1 LKKRVAIFA
10 LYDIILLVYIIRSKR
25 MEVLN
30 QIFDGLT
37 SLSSQLPA
45 IDVEAIFIIAVASIA
60 LVGIIAGLTFLSS
73 SACKMKRA
81 CMAINKYLAK
91 VTEINDD
98 NAEDFTATC
107 FGKKAPTALRDS
119 WVEYL
124 GVRFGYPSEIIS
136 ESAVFDR
143 EVKKVTNIR
152 ANIFIAIALI
162 ITGLLAFWSMG
173 SYPTR
178 TMGVILGIGLI
189 LSAVIYLVLAVVA
202 RKEFSKAR
210 DAFYEMQ
217 DEIDA
222 KVDFHVQKSFSTDAS
237 PLQEMTSLIDE
248 IIARNTS
255 KVVEM
260 PTEEDAP
267 VEETPVEDTP
277 VEETPVEEATA
288 EVEEPQQLQEE
299 PQLEIVEEVSE
310 EEQVPLPTATM
321 TINEPTDDQVGDW
334 IAGQDEFTEDSNLES
349 FEEVNIE
356 DDIVMFGRKKRE
368 KEAAQAPVQEE
379 KIFLE
384 SEIMEEEPEL
394 EEAPAPAPAPEPTPE
409 PAPAP
414 APAPAPEPAPAPA
427 YSNQEIVEE
436 YEDLDEGDE
445 DIKAPRLS
453 KLPHLMD
460 YALTLNMSRG
470 NKIKMA
476 QLMFQA
482 FAVFKN
488 SPENKP
494 IVINCLAKIMKS
506 LMEDRK

>member
-1 LKKRVAIFA
+1 
-10 LYDIILLVYIIRSKR
+10 
-25 MEVLN
+25 MEVLQ
-30 QIFDGLT
+30 QIFDGLS
-37 SLSSQLPA
+37 SLATKLPA
-45 IDVEAIFIIAVASIA
+45 IDVKAIFIIAVGAIA

-81 CMAINKYLAK
+81 CQAIIKYLAK
-91 VTEINDD
+91 VDEVNDD
-98 NAEDFTATC
+98 NAEDFTSTC
-107 FGKKAPTALRDS
+107 FGKKVPTALRDS

-136 ESAVFDR
+136 ESRVFDK

-162 ITGLLAFWSMG
+162 VTGVLAFWSLG
-173 SYPTR
+173 TETFQ
-178 TMGVILGIGLI
+178 TMGTILGIGLI
-189 LSAVIYLVLAVVA
+189 LAAVIYLILAIVA
-202 RKEFSKAR
+202 RKEFAKAR
-210 DAFYEMQ
+210 EAFYEMQ

-237 PLQEMTSLIDE
+237 PLAEMTSLIDE

-260 PTEEDAP
+260 PTDEAVEEPEEETPQEEAPEEVTAEEEPAEAPQEEVAEEP
-267 VEETPVEDTP
+267 VEELSE
-277 VEETPVEEATA
+277 
-288 EVEEPQQLQEE
+288 EVEEE
-299 PQLEIVEEVSE
+299 VEA
-310 EEQVPLPTATM
+310 PTATM
-321 TINEPTDDQVGDW
+321 TVNEPSEEGVGDW
-334 IAGQDEFTEDSNLES
+334 VAGQDEFTEDQNLES

-356 DDIVMFGRKKRE
+356 DDIVMFGKKRRE
-368 KEAAQAPVQEE
+368 REAAAQAPVQEE
-379 KIFLE
+379 KIYLE
-384 SEIMEEEPEL
+384 SEIIEDDEPEV
-394 EEAPAPAPAPEPTPE
+394 APAPAPAPVE
-409 PAPAP
+409 APAP
-414 APAPAPEPAPAPA
+414 APAPAPVVAPAT
-427 YSNQEIVEE
+427 NQEIVEE

-445 DIKAPRLS
+445 DVKAPRLS
-453 KLPHLMD
+453 KLPHLVD

-482 FAVFKN
+482 YAVFKN

-494 IVINCLAKIMKS
+494 LVINCLAKVMKS

>member
-1 LKKRVAIFA
+1 
-10 LYDIILLVYIIRSKR
+10 
-25 MEVLN
+25 MEVLQ
-30 QIFDGLT
+30 QIFDGLS
-37 SLSSQLPA
+37 SLATKLPA
-45 IDVEAIFIIAVASIA
+45 IDVKAIFIIAVGAIA

-81 CMAINKYLAK
+81 CQAIIKYLAK
-91 VTEINDD
+91 VDEVNDD
-98 NAEDFTATC
+98 NAEEFTSTC
-107 FGKKAPTALRDS
+107 FGKKVPTALRDS

-136 ESAVFDR
+136 ESRVFDK

-162 ITGLLAFWSMG
+162 VTGVLAFWSLG
-173 SYPTR
+173 TETFQ
-178 TMGVILGIGLI
+178 TMGTILGIGLI
-189 LSAVIYLVLAVVA
+189 LAAVIYLVLAIVA
-202 RKEFSKAR
+202 RKEFAKAR
-210 DAFYEMQ
+210 EAFYEMQ

-237 PLQEMTSLIDE
+237 PLAEMTSLIDE

-260 PTEEDAP
+260 PTEEAP
-267 VEETPVEDTP
+267 EEP
-277 VEETPVEEATA
+277 EEAPAEEAPEEVTA
-288 EVEEPQQLQEE
+288 EEEPQEE
-299 PQLEIVEEVSE
+299 PQEAPQEEVAEEPVEELSE
-310 EEQVPLPTATM
+310 EVEEEIEAPTATM
-321 TINEPTDDQVGDW
+321 TINEPSEEGVGDW
-334 IAGQDEFTEDSNLES
+334 VAGQDEFTEDQNLES

-356 DDIVMFGRKKRE
+356 DDIVMFGKKRRE
-368 KEAAQAPVQEE
+368 REAAAQAPVQEE
-379 KIFLE
+379 KIYLE
-384 SEIMEEEPEL
+384 SEIMEDDEPEV
-394 EEAPAPAPAPEPTPE
+394 APAPAPAPVE
-409 PAPAP
+409 APAP
-414 APAPAPEPAPAPA
+414 APAPAPVVAPAT
-427 YSNQEIVEE
+427 NQEIVEE

-445 DIKAPRLS
+445 DVKAPRLS
-453 KLPHLMD
+453 KLPHLVD

-482 FAVFKN
+482 YAVFKN

-494 IVINCLAKIMKS
+494 LVINCLAKVMKS

>member
-1 LKKRVAIFA
+1 
-10 LYDIILLVYIIRSKR
+10 
-25 MEVLN
+25 MEVLQ
-30 QIFDGLT
+30 QIFDGLS
-37 SLSSQLPA
+37 SLATKLPA
-45 IDVEAIFIIAVASIA
+45 IDVKAIFIIAVGAIA

-81 CMAINKYLAK
+81 CQAIIKYLAK
-91 VTEINDD
+91 VDEVNDD
-98 NAEDFTATC
+98 NAEEFTSTC
-107 FGKKAPTALRDS
+107 FGKKVPTALRDS

-136 ESAVFDR
+136 ESRVFDK

-162 ITGLLAFWSMG
+162 VTGVLAFWSLG
-173 SYPTR
+173 TETFQ
-178 TMGVILGIGLI
+178 TMGTILGIGLI
-189 LSAVIYLVLAVVA
+189 LAAVIYLILAIVA
-202 RKEFSKAR
+202 RKEFAKAR
-210 DAFYEMQ
+210 EAFYEMQ

-237 PLQEMTSLIDE
+237 PLAEMTSLIDE

-260 PTEEDAP
+260 PTEEAPEEPEEAPQEEAPEEVTAEEEPQEAPQEEVAEEP
-267 VEETPVEDTP
+267 VEELSE
-277 VEETPVEEATA
+277 
-288 EVEEPQQLQEE
+288 EVEE
-299 PQLEIVEEVSE
+299 EIEA
-310 EEQVPLPTATM
+310 PTATM
-321 TINEPTDDQVGDW
+321 TVNEPSEEGVGDW
-334 IAGQDEFTEDSNLES
+334 VAGQDEFTEDQNLES

-356 DDIVMFGRKKRE
+356 DDIVMFGKKRRE
-368 KEAAQAPVQEE
+368 REAAAQAPVQEE
-379 KIFLE
+379 KIYLE
-384 SEIMEEEPEL
+384 SEIMEDDEPEV
-394 EEAPAPAPAPEPTPE
+394 APAPAPAPVE
-409 PAPAP
+409 APAP
-414 APAPAPEPAPAPA
+414 APAPAPVVAPAT
-427 YSNQEIVEE
+427 NQEIVEE

-445 DIKAPRLS
+445 DVKAPRLS
-453 KLPHLMD
+453 KLPHLVD

-482 FAVFKN
+482 YAVFKN

-494 IVINCLAKIMKS
+494 LVINCLAKVMKS

>member
-1 LKKRVAIFA
+1 
-10 LYDIILLVYIIRSKR
+10 
-25 MEVLN
+25 MEVLQ
-30 QIFDGLT
+30 QIFDGLS
-37 SLSSQLPA
+37 SLATKLPA
-45 IDVEAIFIIAVASIA
+45 IDVKAIFIIAVGAIA

-81 CMAINKYLAK
+81 CQAIIKYLAK
-91 VTEINDD
+91 VDEVNDD
-98 NAEDFTATC
+98 NAEEFTSTC
-107 FGKKAPTALRDS
+107 FGKKVPTALRDS

-136 ESAVFDR
+136 ESRVFDK

-162 ITGLLAFWSMG
+162 VTGVLAFWSLG
-173 SYPTR
+173 TETFQ
-178 TMGVILGIGLI
+178 TMGTILGIGLI
-189 LSAVIYLVLAVVA
+189 LAAVIYLILAIVA
-202 RKEFSKAR
+202 RKEFAKAR
-210 DAFYEMQ
+210 EAFYEMQ

-237 PLQEMTSLIDE
+237 PLAEMTSLIDE

-260 PTEEDAP
+260 PTEEAVEEPEEAPAEETPEEVTAEEEPAEAPQEEVAEEP
-267 VEETPVEDTP
+267 VEELSE
-277 VEETPVEEATA
+277 
-288 EVEEPQQLQEE
+288 EVEEE
-299 PQLEIVEEVSE
+299 VEA
-310 EEQVPLPTATM
+310 PTATL
-321 TINEPTDDQVGDW
+321 TVNEPSEEGVGDW
-334 IAGQDEFTEDSNLES
+334 VAGQDEFTEDQNLES

-356 DDIVMFGRKKRE
+356 DDIVMFGKKRRE
-368 KEAAQAPVQEE
+368 REAAAQAPVQEE
-379 KIFLE
+379 KIYLE
-384 SEIMEEEPEL
+384 SEIMEDDEPEV
-394 EEAPAPAPAPEPTPE
+394 APAPAPAPVE
-409 PAPAP
+409 APAP
-414 APAPAPEPAPAPA
+414 APAPAPVVAPAT
-427 YSNQEIVEE
+427 NQEIVEE

-445 DIKAPRLS
+445 DVKAPRLS
-453 KLPHLMD
+453 KLPHLVD

-482 FAVFKN
+482 YAVFKN

-494 IVINCLAKIMKS
+494 LVINCLAKVMKS

>member
-1 LKKRVAIFA
+1 
-10 LYDIILLVYIIRSKR
+10 
-25 MEVLN
+25 MEVLQ
-30 QIFDGLT
+30 QIFDGLS
-37 SLSSQLPA
+37 SLATKLPA
-45 IDVEAIFIIAVASIA
+45 IDVKAIFIIAVGAIA

-81 CMAINKYLAK
+81 CQAIIKYLAK
-91 VTEINDD
+91 VDEVNDD
-98 NAEDFTATC
+98 NAEEFTSTC
-107 FGKKAPTALRDS
+107 FGKKVPTALRDS

-136 ESAVFDR
+136 ESRVFDK

-162 ITGLLAFWSMG
+162 VTGVLAFWSLG
-173 SYPTR
+173 TETFQ
-178 TMGVILGIGLI
+178 TMGTILGIGLI
-189 LSAVIYLVLAVVA
+189 LAAVIYLILAIVA
-202 RKEFSKAR
+202 RKEFAKAR
-210 DAFYEMQ
+210 EAFYEMQ

-237 PLQEMTSLIDE
+237 PLAEMTSLIDE

-260 PTEEDAP
+260 PTEEAAEEPEEEAPQEEAPEEVTAEEEPQEAPQEEVAEEP
-267 VEETPVEDTP
+267 VEELSE
-277 VEETPVEEATA
+277 
-288 EVEEPQQLQEE
+288 EVEE
-299 PQLEIVEEVSE
+299 EIEA
-310 EEQVPLPTATM
+310 PTATL
-321 TINEPTDDQVGDW
+321 TVNEPSEEGVGDW
-334 IAGQDEFTEDSNLES
+334 VAGQDEFTEDQNLES

-356 DDIVMFGRKKRE
+356 DDIVMFGKKRRE
-368 KEAAQAPVQEE
+368 REAAAQAPVQEE
-379 KIFLE
+379 KIYLE
-384 SEIMEEEPEL
+384 SEIIEDDEPEV
-394 EEAPAPAPAPEPTPE
+394 APAPAPAPAA
-409 PAPAP
+409 APAP
-414 APAPAPEPAPAPA
+414 APAPAPVVAPAT
-427 YSNQEIVEE
+427 NQEIVEE

-445 DIKAPRLS
+445 DVKAPRLS
-453 KLPHLMD
+453 KLPHLVD

-482 FAVFKN
+482 YAVFKN

-494 IVINCLAKIMKS
+494 LVINCLAKVMKS

>member
-1 LKKRVAIFA
+1 
-10 LYDIILLVYIIRSKR
+10 
-25 MEVLN
+25 MEVLQ
-30 QIFDGLT
+30 QIFDGLS
-37 SLSSQLPA
+37 SLATKLPA
-45 IDVEAIFIIAVASIA
+45 IDVKAIFIIAVGAIA

-81 CMAINKYLAK
+81 CQAIIKYLAK
-91 VTEINDD
+91 VDEVNDD
-98 NAEDFTATC
+98 NAEEFTSTC
-107 FGKKAPTALRDS
+107 FGKKVPTALRDS

-136 ESAVFDR
+136 ESRVFDK

-162 ITGLLAFWSMG
+162 VTGVLAFWSLG
-173 SYPTR
+173 TETFQ
-178 TMGVILGIGLI
+178 TMGTILGIGLI
-189 LSAVIYLVLAVVA
+189 LAAVIYLILAIVA
-202 RKEFSKAR
+202 RKEFAKAR
-210 DAFYEMQ
+210 EAFYEMQ

-237 PLQEMTSLIDE
+237 PLAEMTSLIDE

-260 PTEEDAP
+260 PTEEAPEEPEEAPAEETPEEVTAEEEPAEAPQEEVAEEP
-267 VEETPVEDTP
+267 VEELSE
-277 VEETPVEEATA
+277 
-288 EVEEPQQLQEE
+288 EVEE
-299 PQLEIVEEVSE
+299 EIEA
-310 EEQVPLPTATM
+310 PTATL
-321 TINEPTDDQVGDW
+321 TVNEPSEEGVGDW
-334 IAGQDEFTEDSNLES
+334 VAGQDEFTEDQNLES

-356 DDIVMFGRKKRE
+356 DDIVMFGKKRRE
-368 KEAAQAPVQEE
+368 REAAAQAPVQEE
-379 KIFLE
+379 KIYLE
-384 SEIMEEEPEL
+384 SEIMEDDEPEV
-394 EEAPAPAPAPEPTPE
+394 APAPAPAPVV
-409 PAPAP
+409 APAP
-414 APAPAPEPAPAPA
+414 APAPAPVVAPAT
-427 YSNQEIVEE
+427 NQEIVEE

-445 DIKAPRLS
+445 DVKAPRLS
-453 KLPHLMD
+453 KLPHLVD

-482 FAVFKN
+482 YAVFKN

-494 IVINCLAKIMKS
+494 LVINCLAKVMKS

>member
-1 LKKRVAIFA
+1 
-10 LYDIILLVYIIRSKR
+10 
-25 MEVLN
+25 MEVLQ
-30 QIFDGLT
+30 QIFDGLS
-37 SLSSQLPA
+37 SLATKLPA
-45 IDVEAIFIIAVASIA
+45 IDVKAIFIIAVGAIA

-81 CMAINKYLAK
+81 CQAIIKYLAK
-91 VTEINDD
+91 VDEVNDD
-98 NAEDFTATC
+98 NAEEFTSTC
-107 FGKKAPTALRDS
+107 FGKKVPTALRDS

-136 ESAVFDR
+136 ESRVFDK

-162 ITGLLAFWSMG
+162 VTGVLAFWSLG
-173 SYPTR
+173 TETFQ
-178 TMGVILGIGLI
+178 TMGTILGIGLI
-189 LSAVIYLVLAVVA
+189 LAAVIYLILAIVA
-202 RKEFSKAR
+202 RKEFAKAR
-210 DAFYEMQ
+210 EAFYEMQ

-237 PLQEMTSLIDE
+237 PLAEMTSLIDE

-260 PTEEDAP
+260 PTEETPEEPEEAP
-267 VEETPVEDTP
+267 AEETPEEVTAEEEPQEEVAEEP
-277 VEETPVEEATA
+277 VEALSE
-288 EVEEPQQLQEE
+288 EVEE
-299 PQLEIVEEVSE
+299 EIEA
-310 EEQVPLPTATM
+310 PTATL
-321 TINEPTDDQVGDW
+321 TVNEPSEEGVGDW
-334 IAGQDEFTEDSNLES
+334 VAGQDEFTEDQNLES

-356 DDIVMFGRKKRE
+356 DDIVMFGKKRRE
-368 KEAAQAPVQEE
+368 REAAAQAPVQEE
-379 KIFLE
+379 KIYLE
-384 SEIMEEEPEL
+384 SEIMEDDEPEL
-394 EEAPAPAPAPEPTPE
+394 ELAPAPAPAPVE
-409 PAPAP
+409 APAP
-414 APAPAPEPAPAPA
+414 APAPAPVVAPAT
-427 YSNQEIVEE
+427 NQEIVEE

-445 DIKAPRLS
+445 DVKAPRLS
-453 KLPHLMD
+453 KLPHLVD

-482 FAVFKN
+482 YAVFKN

-494 IVINCLAKIMKS
+494 LVINCLAKVMKS

>member
-1 LKKRVAIFA
+1 
-10 LYDIILLVYIIRSKR
+10 
-25 MEVLN
+25 MEVLQ
-30 QIFDGLT
+30 QIFDGLS
-37 SLSSQLPA
+37 SLATKLPA
-45 IDVEAIFIIAVASIA
+45 IDVKAIFIIAVGAIA

-81 CMAINKYLAK
+81 CQAIIKYLAK
-91 VTEINDD
+91 VDEVNDD
-98 NAEDFTATC
+98 NAEEFTSTC
-107 FGKKAPTALRDS
+107 FGKKVPTALRDS

-136 ESAVFDR
+136 ESRVFDK

-162 ITGLLAFWSMG
+162 VTGVLAFWSLG
-173 SYPTR
+173 TETFQ
-178 TMGVILGIGLI
+178 TMGTILGIGLI
-189 LSAVIYLVLAVVA
+189 LAAVIYLILAIVA
-202 RKEFSKAR
+202 RKEFAKAR
-210 DAFYEMQ
+210 EAFYEMQ

-237 PLQEMTSLIDE
+237 PLAEMTSLIDE

-260 PTEEDAP
+260 PTEEAPEEPEEAPAEETPEEVTAEEEPQEAPQEEEP
-267 VEETPVEDTP
+267 VEELSE
-277 VEETPVEEATA
+277 
-288 EVEEPQQLQEE
+288 EVEEE
-299 PQLEIVEEVSE
+299 VEA
-310 EEQVPLPTATM
+310 PTATM
-321 TINEPTDDQVGDW
+321 TINEPSEEGVGDW
-334 IAGQDEFTEDSNLES
+334 VAGQDEFTEDQNLES

-356 DDIVMFGRKKRE
+356 DDIVMFGKKRRE
-368 KEAAQAPVQEE
+368 REAAAQAPVQEE
-379 KIFLE
+379 KIYLE
-384 SEIMEEEPEL
+384 SEIMEDDEPEV
-394 EEAPAPAPAPEPTPE
+394 APAPAPAPVE
-409 PAPAP
+409 APAP
-414 APAPAPEPAPAPA
+414 APAPAPVVAPAT
-427 YSNQEIVEE
+427 NQEIVEE

-445 DIKAPRLS
+445 DVKAPRLS
-453 KLPHLMD
+453 KLPHLVD

-482 FAVFKN
+482 YAVFKN

-494 IVINCLAKIMKS
+494 LVINCLAKVMKS

>member
-1 LKKRVAIFA
+1 
-10 LYDIILLVYIIRSKR
+10 
-25 MEVLN
+25 MEVLQ
-30 QIFDGLT
+30 QIFDGLS
-37 SLSSQLPA
+37 SLATKLPA
-45 IDVEAIFIIAVASIA
+45 IDVKAIFIIAVGAIA

-81 CMAINKYLAK
+81 CQAIIKYLAK
-91 VTEINDD
+91 VDEVNDD
-98 NAEDFTATC
+98 NAEEFTSTC
-107 FGKKAPTALRDS
+107 FGKKVPTALRDS

-136 ESAVFDR
+136 ESRVFDK

-162 ITGLLAFWSMG
+162 VTGVLAFWSLG
-173 SYPTR
+173 TETFQ
-178 TMGVILGIGLI
+178 TMGTILGIGLI
-189 LSAVIYLVLAVVA
+189 LAAVIYLILAIVA
-202 RKEFSKAR
+202 RKEFAKAR
-210 DAFYEMQ
+210 EAFYEMQ

-237 PLQEMTSLIDE
+237 PLAEMTSLIDE

-260 PTEEDAP
+260 PTEEAPEEPEEAPAEETPEEVTAEEEPQEAPQEEVAEEP
-267 VEETPVEDTP
+267 VEELSE
-277 VEETPVEEATA
+277 
-288 EVEEPQQLQEE
+288 EVEE
-299 PQLEIVEEVSE
+299 EIEA
-310 EEQVPLPTATM
+310 PTATM
-321 TINEPTDDQVGDW
+321 TINEPSEEGVGDW
-334 IAGQDEFTEDSNLES
+334 VAGQDEFTEDQNLES

-356 DDIVMFGRKKRE
+356 DDIVMFGKKRRE
-368 KEAAQAPVQEE
+368 REAAAQAPVQEE
-379 KIFLE
+379 KIYLE
-384 SEIMEEEPEL
+384 SEIMEDDEPEV
-394 EEAPAPAPAPEPTPE
+394 APAPAPAPVE
-409 PAPAP
+409 APAP
-414 APAPAPEPAPAPA
+414 APAPAPVVAPAT
-427 YSNQEIVEE
+427 NQEIVEE

-445 DIKAPRLS
+445 DVKAPRLS
-453 KLPHLMD
+453 KLPHLVD

-482 FAVFKN
+482 YAVFKN

-494 IVINCLAKIMKS
+494 LVINCLAKVMKS

>member
-1 LKKRVAIFA
+1 
-10 LYDIILLVYIIRSKR
+10 
-25 MEVLN
+25 MEVLQ
-30 QIFDGLT
+30 QIFDGLS
-37 SLSSQLPA
+37 SLATKLPA
-45 IDVEAIFIIAVASIA
+45 IDVKAIFIIAVGAIA

-81 CMAINKYLAK
+81 CQAIIKYLAK
-91 VTEINDD
+91 VDEVNDD
-98 NAEDFTATC
+98 NAEEFTSTC
-107 FGKKAPTALRDS
+107 FGKKVPAALRDS

-136 ESAVFDR
+136 ESRVFDK

-162 ITGLLAFWSMG
+162 VTGVLAFWSLG
-173 SYPTR
+173 TETFQ
-178 TMGVILGIGLI
+178 TMGTILGIGLI
-189 LSAVIYLVLAVVA
+189 LAAVIYLILAIVA
-202 RKEFSKAR
+202 RKEFAKAR
-210 DAFYEMQ
+210 EAFYEMQ

-237 PLQEMTSLIDE
+237 PLAEMTSLIDE

-260 PTEEDAP
+260 PTEEAPEEPKEETPQEEAPEEVTAEEEPQEAPQEEVAEEP
-267 VEETPVEDTP
+267 VEELSE
-277 VEETPVEEATA
+277 
-288 EVEEPQQLQEE
+288 EVEE
-299 PQLEIVEEVSE
+299 EIEA
-310 EEQVPLPTATM
+310 PTATM
-321 TINEPTDDQVGDW
+321 TVNEPSEEGVGDW
-334 IAGQDEFTEDSNLES
+334 VAGQDEFTEDQNLES

-356 DDIVMFGRKKRE
+356 DDIVMFGKKRRE
-368 KEAAQAPVQEE
+368 REAAAQAPVQEE
-379 KIFLE
+379 KIYLE
-384 SEIMEEEPEL
+384 SEIMEDDEPEL
-394 EEAPAPAPAPEPTPE
+394 EVAPAPAPAPVE
-409 PAPAP
+409 APAP
-414 APAPAPEPAPAPA
+414 APAPAPVVAPAT
-427 YSNQEIVEE
+427 NQEIVEE

-445 DIKAPRLS
+445 DVKAPRLS
-453 KLPHLMD
+453 KLPHLVD

-482 FAVFKN
+482 YAVFKN

-494 IVINCLAKIMKS
+494 LVINCLAKVMKS

>member
-1 LKKRVAIFA
+1 
-10 LYDIILLVYIIRSKR
+10 
-25 MEVLN
+25 MEVLQ
-30 QIFDGLT
+30 QIFDGLS
-37 SLSSQLPA
+37 SLATKLPA
-45 IDVEAIFIIAVASIA
+45 IDVKAIFIIAVGAIA

-81 CMAINKYLAK
+81 CQAIIKYLAK
-91 VTEINDD
+91 VDEVNDD
-98 NAEDFTATC
+98 NAEEFTSTC
-107 FGKKAPTALRDS
+107 FGKKVPTALRDS

-136 ESAVFDR
+136 ESRVFDK

-162 ITGLLAFWSMG
+162 VTGVLAFWSLG
-173 SYPTR
+173 TETFQ
-178 TMGVILGIGLI
+178 TMGTILGIGLI
-189 LSAVIYLVLAVVA
+189 LAAVIYLILAIVA
-202 RKEFSKAR
+202 RKEFAKAR
-210 DAFYEMQ
+210 EAFYEMQ

-237 PLQEMTSLIDE
+237 PLAEMTSLIDE

-260 PTEEDAP
+260 PTEEAVEEPEEAPAEETPEEVTAEEEPAEAPQEEVAEEP
-267 VEETPVEDTP
+267 VEELSE
-277 VEETPVEEATA
+277 
-288 EVEEPQQLQEE
+288 EVEE
-299 PQLEIVEEVSE
+299 EIEA
-310 EEQVPLPTATM
+310 PTATM
-321 TINEPTDDQVGDW
+321 TINEPSEEGVGDW
-334 IAGQDEFTEDSNLES
+334 VAGQDEFTEDQNLES

-356 DDIVMFGRKKRE
+356 DDIVMFGKKRRE
-368 KEAAQAPVQEE
+368 REAAAQAPVQEE
-379 KIFLE
+379 KIYLE
-384 SEIMEEEPEL
+384 SEIMEDDEPEVAPAPAPAPV
-394 EEAPAPAPAPEPTPE
+394 EAPAPAPAPVV
-409 PAPAP
+409 APAT
-414 APAPAPEPAPAPA
+414 
-427 YSNQEIVEE
+427 NQEIVEE

-445 DIKAPRLS
+445 DVKAPRLS
-453 KLPHLMD
+453 KLPHLVD

-482 FAVFKN
+482 YAVFKN

-494 IVINCLAKIMKS
+494 LVINCLAKVMKS

>member
-1 LKKRVAIFA
+1 
-10 LYDIILLVYIIRSKR
+10 
-25 MEVLN
+25 MEVLQ
-30 QIFDGLT
+30 QIFDGLS
-37 SLSSQLPA
+37 SLATKLPA
-45 IDVEAIFIIAVASIA
+45 IDVKAIFIIAVGAIA

-81 CMAINKYLAK
+81 CQAIIKYLAK
-91 VTEINDD
+91 VDEVNDD
-98 NAEDFTATC
+98 NAEEFTSTC
-107 FGKKAPTALRDS
+107 FGKKVPTALRDS

-136 ESAVFDR
+136 ESRVFDR

-162 ITGLLAFWSMG
+162 VTGVLAFWSLG
-173 SYPTR
+173 TETFQ
-178 TMGVILGIGLI
+178 TMGTILGIGLI
-189 LSAVIYLVLAVVA
+189 LAAVIYLILAIVA
-202 RKEFSKAR
+202 RKEFAKAR
-210 DAFYEMQ
+210 EAFYEMQ

-237 PLQEMTSLIDE
+237 PLAEMTSLIDE

-260 PTEEDAP
+260 PTEEAPEEPEEAPQEEAPEEVTAEEEPQEAPQEEVAEEP
-267 VEETPVEDTP
+267 VEELSE
-277 VEETPVEEATA
+277 
-288 EVEEPQQLQEE
+288 EVEE
-299 PQLEIVEEVSE
+299 EIEA
-310 EEQVPLPTATM
+310 PTATM
-321 TINEPTDDQVGDW
+321 TVNEPSEEGVGDW
-334 IAGQDEFTEDSNLES
+334 VAGQDEFTEDQNLES

-356 DDIVMFGRKKRE
+356 DDIVMFGKKRRE
-368 KEAAQAPVQEE
+368 REAAAQAPVQEE
-379 KIFLE
+379 KIYLE
-384 SEIMEEEPEL
+384 SEIMEDDEPEL
-394 EEAPAPAPAPEPTPE
+394 EVAPAPAPAPVE
-409 PAPAP
+409 APAP
-414 APAPAPEPAPAPA
+414 APAPAPVVAPAT
-427 YSNQEIVEE
+427 NQEIVEE

-445 DIKAPRLS
+445 DVKAPRLS
-453 KLPHLMD
+453 KLPHLVD

-482 FAVFKN
+482 YAVFKN

-494 IVINCLAKIMKS
+494 LVINCLAKVMKS

>member
-1 LKKRVAIFA
+1 
-10 LYDIILLVYIIRSKR
+10 
-25 MEVLN
+25 MEVLQ
-30 QIFDGLT
+30 QIFDGLS
-37 SLSSQLPA
+37 SLATKLPA
-45 IDVEAIFIIAVASIA
+45 IDVKAIFIIAVGAIA

-81 CMAINKYLAK
+81 CQAIIKYLAK
-91 VTEINDD
+91 VDEVNDD
-98 NAEDFTATC
+98 NAEEFTSTC
-107 FGKKAPTALRDS
+107 FGKKVPTALRDS

-136 ESAVFDR
+136 ESRVFDK

-162 ITGLLAFWSMG
+162 VTGVLAFWSLG
-173 SYPTR
+173 TETFQ
-178 TMGVILGIGLI
+178 TMGTILGIGLI
-189 LSAVIYLVLAVVA
+189 LAAVIYLILAIVA
-202 RKEFSKAR
+202 RKEFAKAR
-210 DAFYEMQ
+210 EAFYEMQ

-237 PLQEMTSLIDE
+237 PLAEMTSLIDE

-260 PTEEDAP
+260 PTEEAPEESEEAPQEEAPEEVTAEEEPQEAPQEEVAEEP
-267 VEETPVEDTP
+267 VEELSE
-277 VEETPVEEATA
+277 
-288 EVEEPQQLQEE
+288 EVEEE
-299 PQLEIVEEVSE
+299 VEA
-310 EEQVPLPTATM
+310 PTATM
-321 TINEPTDDQVGDW
+321 TVNEPSEEGVGDW
-334 IAGQDEFTEDSNLES
+334 VAGQDEFTEDQNLES

-356 DDIVMFGRKKRE
+356 DDIVMFGKKRRE
-368 KEAAQAPVQEE
+368 REAAAQAPVQEE
-379 KIFLE
+379 KIYLE
-384 SEIMEEEPEL
+384 SEIMEDDEPEL
-394 EEAPAPAPAPEPTPE
+394 EVAPAPAPAPVE
-409 PAPAP
+409 APAP
-414 APAPAPEPAPAPA
+414 APAPAPVVAPAT
-427 YSNQEIVEE
+427 NQEIVEE

-445 DIKAPRLS
+445 DVKAPRLS
-453 KLPHLMD
+453 KLPHLVD

-482 FAVFKN
+482 YAVFKN

-494 IVINCLAKIMKS
+494 LVINCLAKVMKS

>member
-1 LKKRVAIFA
+1 
-10 LYDIILLVYIIRSKR
+10 
-25 MEVLN
+25 MEVLQ

-37 SLSSQLPA
+37 SLATKLPA
-45 IDVEAIFIIAVASIA
+45 IDVKAIFIIAVGAIA

-81 CMAINKYLAK
+81 CQSIIKYLAK
-91 VTEINDD
+91 VDEVNDD
-98 NAEDFTATC
+98 NAEEFTSTC
-107 FGKKAPTALRDS
+107 FGKKVPTALRDS

-136 ESAVFDR
+136 ESRVFDK

-162 ITGLLAFWSMG
+162 VTGVLAFWSLG
-173 SYPTR
+173 TETFQ
-178 TMGVILGIGLI
+178 TMGTILGISLI
-189 LSAVIYLVLAVVA
+189 LAAVIYLILAIVA
-202 RKEFSKAR
+202 RKEFAKAR
-210 DAFYEMQ
+210 EAFYEMQ

-237 PLQEMTSLIDE
+237 PLAEMTSLIDE

-260 PTEEDAP
+260 PTEEAASEPEEEAPQEEVPEEVTAEEEPQEAPQEEVAEEP
-267 VEETPVEDTP
+267 VEELSE
-277 VEETPVEEATA
+277 
-288 EVEEPQQLQEE
+288 EVEE
-299 PQLEIVEEVSE
+299 EIEA
-310 EEQVPLPTATM
+310 PTATL
-321 TINEPTDDQVGDW
+321 TVNEPSEEGVGDW
-334 IAGQDEFTEDSNLES
+334 IAGQDEFTEDQNLES

-356 DDIVMFGRKKRE
+356 DDIVMFGKKRRE
-368 KEAAQAPVQEE
+368 REAAAQAPVQEE
-379 KIFLE
+379 KIYLE
-384 SEIMEEEPEL
+384 SEIMEDDEPEL
-394 EEAPAPAPAPEPTPE
+394 EVAPAPAPAPVE
-409 PAPAP
+409 APAP
-414 APAPAPEPAPAPA
+414 APAPAPVVAPAT
-427 YSNQEIVEE
+427 NQEIVEE

-445 DIKAPRLS
+445 DVNAPRLS
-453 KLPHLMD
+453 KLPHLVD

-482 FAVFKN
+482 YAVFKN

-494 IVINCLAKIMKS
+494 LVINCLAKVMKS

>member
-1 LKKRVAIFA
+1 
-10 LYDIILLVYIIRSKR
+10 
-25 MEVLN
+25 MEVLQ
-30 QIFDGLT
+30 QIFDGLS
-37 SLSSQLPA
+37 SLATKLPA
-45 IDVEAIFIIAVASIA
+45 IDVKAIFIIAVGAIA

-81 CMAINKYLAK
+81 CQAIIKYLAK
-91 VTEINDD
+91 VDEVNDD
-98 NAEDFTATC
+98 NAEEFTSTC
-107 FGKKAPTALRDS
+107 FGKKVPTALRDS

-136 ESAVFDR
+136 ESRVFDK

-162 ITGLLAFWSMG
+162 VTGVLAFWSLG
-173 SYPTR
+173 TETFQ
-178 TMGVILGIGLI
+178 TMGTILGIGLI
-189 LSAVIYLVLAVVA
+189 LAAVIYLILAIVA
-202 RKEFSKAR
+202 RKEFAKAR
-210 DAFYEMQ
+210 EAFYEMQ

-237 PLQEMTSLIDE
+237 PLAEMTSLIDE

-260 PTEEDAP
+260 PTEEAPEEPKEEAPQEEAPEEVTAEEEPQEAPQEEVAEEP
-267 VEETPVEDTP
+267 VEELSE
-277 VEETPVEEATA
+277 
-288 EVEEPQQLQEE
+288 EVEE
-299 PQLEIVEEVSE
+299 EIEA
-310 EEQVPLPTATM
+310 PTATM
-321 TINEPTDDQVGDW
+321 TVNEPSEEGVGDW
-334 IAGQDEFTEDSNLES
+334 VAGQDEFTEDQNLES

-356 DDIVMFGRKKRE
+356 DDIVMFGKKRRE
-368 KEAAQAPVQEE
+368 REAAAQAPVQEE
-379 KIFLE
+379 KIYLE
-384 SEIMEEEPEL
+384 SEIMEDDEPEVAPAPAPAPV
-394 EEAPAPAPAPEPTPE
+394 EAPAPAPAPVV
-409 PAPAP
+409 APAT
-414 APAPAPEPAPAPA
+414 
-427 YSNQEIVEE
+427 NQEIVEE

-445 DIKAPRLS
+445 DVKAPRLS
-453 KLPHLMD
+453 KLPHLVD

-482 FAVFKN
+482 YAVFKN

-494 IVINCLAKIMKS
+494 LVINCLAKVMKS

>member
-1 LKKRVAIFA
+1 
-10 LYDIILLVYIIRSKR
+10 
-25 MEVLN
+25 MEVLQ
-30 QIFDGLT
+30 QIFDGLS
-37 SLSSQLPA
+37 SLATKLPA
-45 IDVEAIFIIAVASIA
+45 IDVKAIFIIAVGAIA

-81 CMAINKYLAK
+81 CQAIIKYLAK
-91 VTEINDD
+91 VDEVNDD
-98 NAEDFTATC
+98 NAEEFTSTC
-107 FGKKAPTALRDS
+107 FGKKVPTALRDS

-136 ESAVFDR
+136 ESRVFDK

-162 ITGLLAFWSMG
+162 VTGVLAFWSLG
-173 SYPTR
+173 TETFQ
-178 TMGVILGIGLI
+178 TMGTILGIGLI
-189 LSAVIYLVLAVVA
+189 LAAVIYLILAIVA
-202 RKEFSKAR
+202 RKEFAKAR
-210 DAFYEMQ
+210 EAFYEMQ

-237 PLQEMTSLIDE
+237 PLAEMTSLIDE

-260 PTEEDAP
+260 PTEEAPEEPEEEAPQEEAPEEVTAEEEPQEAPREEVAEEP
-267 VEETPVEDTP
+267 VEELSE
-277 VEETPVEEATA
+277 
-288 EVEEPQQLQEE
+288 EVEE
-299 PQLEIVEEVSE
+299 EIEA
-310 EEQVPLPTATM
+310 PTATM
-321 TINEPTDDQVGDW
+321 TINEPSEEGVGDW
-334 IAGQDEFTEDSNLES
+334 IAGQDEFTEDQNLES

-356 DDIVMFGRKKRE
+356 DDIVMFGKKRRE
-368 KEAAQAPVQEE
+368 REAAAQAPVQEE
-379 KIFLE
+379 KIYLE
-384 SEIMEEEPEL
+384 SEIMEDDEPEL
-394 EEAPAPAPAPEPTPE
+394 ELAPAPAPALAEAPALVE
-409 PAPAP
+409 APAP
-414 APAPAPEPAPAPA
+414 APAPAPVVAPAT
-427 YSNQEIVEE
+427 NQEIVEE

-445 DIKAPRLS
+445 DVKAPRLS
-453 KLPHLMD
+453 KLPHLVD

-482 FAVFKN
+482 YAVFKN

-494 IVINCLAKIMKS
+494 LVINCLAKVMKS

>member
-1 LKKRVAIFA
+1 
-10 LYDIILLVYIIRSKR
+10 
-25 MEVLN
+25 MEVLQ
-30 QIFDGLT
+30 QIFDGLS
-37 SLSSQLPA
+37 SLATKLPA
-45 IDVEAIFIIAVASIA
+45 IDVKAIFIIAVGAIA

-81 CMAINKYLAK
+81 CQAIIKYLAK
-91 VTEINDD
+91 VDEVNDD
-98 NAEDFTATC
+98 NAEEFTSTC
-107 FGKKAPTALRDS
+107 FGKKVPTALRDS

-136 ESAVFDR
+136 ESRVFDK

-162 ITGLLAFWSMG
+162 VTGVLAFWSLG
-173 SYPTR
+173 TETFQ
-178 TMGVILGIGLI
+178 TMGTILGIGLI
-189 LSAVIYLVLAVVA
+189 LAAVIYLILAIVA

-210 DAFYEMQ
+210 EAFYEMQ

-237 PLQEMTSLIDE
+237 PLAEMTSLIDE

-260 PTEEDAP
+260 PTEEAPEEPEEAPAEETPEEVTAEEEPTEAPQEEVAEEP
-267 VEETPVEDTP
+267 VEELSE
-277 VEETPVEEATA
+277 
-288 EVEEPQQLQEE
+288 EVEE
-299 PQLEIVEEVSE
+299 EIEA
-310 EEQVPLPTATM
+310 PTATM
-321 TINEPTDDQVGDW
+321 TVNEPSEEGVGDW
-334 IAGQDEFTEDSNLES
+334 VAGQDEFTEDQNLES

-356 DDIVMFGRKKRE
+356 DDIVMFGKKRRE
-368 KEAAQAPVQEE
+368 REAAAQAPVQEE
-379 KIFLE
+379 KIYLE
-384 SEIMEEEPEL
+384 SEIMEDDEPEL
-394 EEAPAPAPAPEPTPE
+394 EVALAPAPAPVEAPAPAPAPVV
-409 PAPAP
+409 APAT
-414 APAPAPEPAPAPA
+414 
-427 YSNQEIVEE
+427 NQEIVEE

-445 DIKAPRLS
+445 DVKAPRLS
-453 KLPHLMD
+453 KLPHLVD

-482 FAVFKN
+482 YAVFKN

-494 IVINCLAKIMKS
+494 LVINCLAKVMKS

>member
-1 LKKRVAIFA
+1 
-10 LYDIILLVYIIRSKR
+10 
-25 MEVLN
+25 MEVLQ
-30 QIFDGLT
+30 QIFDGLS
-37 SLSSQLPA
+37 SLATKLPA
-45 IDVEAIFIIAVASIA
+45 IDVKAIFIIAVGAIA

-81 CMAINKYLAK
+81 CQAIIKYLAK
-91 VTEINDD
+91 VDEVNDD
-98 NAEDFTATC
+98 NAEEFTSTC
-107 FGKKAPTALRDS
+107 FGKKVPTALRDS

-136 ESAVFDR
+136 ESRVFDK

-162 ITGLLAFWSMG
+162 VTGVLAFWSLG
-173 SYPTR
+173 TETFQ
-178 TMGVILGIGLI
+178 TMGTILGIGLI
-189 LSAVIYLVLAVVA
+189 LAAVIYLILAIVA
-202 RKEFSKAR
+202 RKEFAKAR
-210 DAFYEMQ
+210 EAFYEMQ

-237 PLQEMTSLIDE
+237 PLAEMTSLIDE

-260 PTEEDAP
+260 PTEEAPEEPEEEAPQEEAPEEVTAEEEPAEAPQEEVAEEP
-267 VEETPVEDTP
+267 VEELSE
-277 VEETPVEEATA
+277 
-288 EVEEPQQLQEE
+288 EVEE
-299 PQLEIVEEVSE
+299 EIEA
-310 EEQVPLPTATM
+310 PTATM
-321 TINEPTDDQVGDW
+321 TVNEPSEEGVGDW
-334 IAGQDEFTEDSNLES
+334 VAGQDEFTEDQNLES

-356 DDIVMFGRKKRE
+356 DDIVMFGKKRRE
-368 KEAAQAPVQEE
+368 REAAAQAPVQEE
-379 KIFLE
+379 KIYLE
-384 SEIMEEEPEL
+384 SEIMEDDEPEV
-394 EEAPAPAPAPEPTPE
+394 APAPAPAPVE
-409 PAPAP
+409 APAP
-414 APAPAPEPAPAPA
+414 APAPAPVVAPAT
-427 YSNQEIVEE
+427 NQEIVEE

-445 DIKAPRLS
+445 DVKAPRLS
-453 KLPHLMD
+453 KLPHLVD

-482 FAVFKN
+482 YAVFKN

-494 IVINCLAKIMKS
+494 LVINCLAKVMKS

>member
-1 LKKRVAIFA
+1 
-10 LYDIILLVYIIRSKR
+10 
-25 MEVLN
+25 MEVLQ
-30 QIFDGLT
+30 QIFDGLS
-37 SLSSQLPA
+37 SLATKLPA
-45 IDVEAIFIIAVASIA
+45 IDVKAIFIIAVGAIA

-81 CMAINKYLAK
+81 CQAIIKYLAK
-91 VTEINDD
+91 VDEVNDD
-98 NAEDFTATC
+98 NAEEFTSTC
-107 FGKKAPTALRDS
+107 FGKKVPTALRDS

-136 ESAVFDR
+136 ESRVFDK

-162 ITGLLAFWSMG
+162 VTGVLAFWSLG
-173 SYPTR
+173 TETFQ
-178 TMGVILGIGLI
+178 TMGTILGIGLI
-189 LSAVIYLVLAVVA
+189 LAAVIYLILAIVA
-202 RKEFSKAR
+202 RKEFAKAR
-210 DAFYEMQ
+210 EAFYEMQ

-237 PLQEMTSLIDE
+237 PLAEMTSLIDE

-260 PTEEDAP
+260 PTEEAATEPEEAPAEETPEEVTAEEEPAEAPQEEVAEEP
-267 VEETPVEDTP
+267 VEELSE
-277 VEETPVEEATA
+277 
-288 EVEEPQQLQEE
+288 EVEE
-299 PQLEIVEEVSE
+299 EIEA
-310 EEQVPLPTATM
+310 PTATL
-321 TINEPTDDQVGDW
+321 TVNEPSEEGVGDW
-334 IAGQDEFTEDSNLES
+334 VAGQDEFTEDQNLES

-356 DDIVMFGRKKRE
+356 DDIVMFGKKRRE
-368 KEAAQAPVQEE
+368 REAAAQAPVQEE
-379 KIFLE
+379 KIYLE
-384 SEIMEEEPEL
+384 SEIIEDDEPEV
-394 EEAPAPAPAPEPTPE
+394 
-409 PAPAP
+409 APAP
-414 APAPAPEPAPAPA
+414 APAPAAAPAPAPA
-427 YSNQEIVEE
+427 PVVAPATNQEIVEE

-445 DIKAPRLS
+445 DVKAPRLS
-453 KLPHLMD
+453 KLPHLVD

-482 FAVFKN
+482 YAVFKN

-494 IVINCLAKIMKS
+494 LVINCLAKVMKS